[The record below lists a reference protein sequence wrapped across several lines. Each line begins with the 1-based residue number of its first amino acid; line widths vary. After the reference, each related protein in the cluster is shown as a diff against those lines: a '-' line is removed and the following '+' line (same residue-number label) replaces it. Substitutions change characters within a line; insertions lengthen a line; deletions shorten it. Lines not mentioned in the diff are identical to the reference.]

1 MKTLK
6 ELHERGINYLI
17 GYTDALKDVAQEII
31 DNEDLYDP
39 FHNQAILKFMN
50 DYIMEMLKEVTREN
64 SATDR

>member
-17 GYTDALKDVAQEII
+17 GYIDALKDIAQEII

-39 FHNQAILKFMN
+39 SNNQAILKFMN
-50 DYIMEMLKEVTREN
+50 DYIMDMLKEATHEN
-64 SATDR
+64 SAANR